1 MPFGFNGGKPQDTI
15 TGIHE
20 SVQFRTPIISDAA
33 FAIPLGR
40 FSIANKTRSAS
51 SRRSFRRRITI

>member
-20 SVQFRTPIISDAA
+20 SVQFRTPIILDVA
-33 FAIPLGR
+33 FAIPPGKSSTAR
-40 FSIANKTRSAS
+40 QTHSAS
-51 SRRSFRRRITI
+51 S